1 MGLDALQIIGEMLA
15 GLALFFVG
23 IQHLPPHLP
32 PHLLQITGR
41 KSLSIIFLESP
52 DALINATI
60 DSVNSLDRSEPER
73 MRETTL
79 SRCEQMRTIRKR
91 MFGG

>member
-23 IQHLPPHLP
+23 IQHLP

-79 SRCEQMRTIRKR
+79 SRCEHWT
-91 MFGG
+91 